1 MHTLAARLLRDE
13 DAARDIVHDVF
24 LGLLHAG
31 VSDVSSAY
39 LLKSVRNQCLN
50 RLRDL
55 STKDRML
62 GLYTADFK
70 AIEYEEWPD
79 DETIAK
85 IHEIVCTLP
94 DQCRRVVK
102 LRFSESF
109 SYKQISET
117 LCISEVMV
125 YKHLRHALD
134 VLRLNMKKD
143 GQD

>member
-24 LGLLHAG
+24 SGLLQAG
-31 VSDVSSAY
+31 VSDISSAY
-39 LLKSVRNQCLN
+39 LLKAVRNQCLN

-55 STKDRML
+55 STKERMH
-62 GLYTADFK
+62 GLYAADFK
-70 AIEYEEWPD
+70 AIEDEEWPD
-79 DETIAK
+79 DEIIAK
-85 IHEIVCTLP
+85 MHAIVSTLS
-94 DQCRRVVK
+94 DQCRRVVT
-102 LRFSESF
+102 LRFTESL
-109 SYKQISET
+109 SYKQISDI

-125 YKHLRHALD
+125 YKYLRHALD